1 MSIEIKL
8 FVVVVVVVD
17 RTLVDFCSKIRYKHD
32 MCFLFLKYNI
42 KLLLIEQEICV
53 GKSWPRS

>member
-8 FVVVVVVVD
+8 FVVVVVD
-17 RTLVDFCSKIRYKHD
+17 RTLVDFCSKIRCKHD